1 MTTVAVH
8 RPVLEWARRRSGRD
22 HSAMRAK
29 FRHWDRWIA
38 GNAHP
43 TFNQAQQFADY
54 THVPFGMLLLPTP
67 PVEDLPI
74 PDFRVGHAASDEP
87 SQDLLET
94 IYLSQRRQGWYEDY
108 LADLSG
114 GGPLDFV
121 GSALGKSVDEAAT
134 MITAALDYG
143 MKPRANLR
151 TIDGARKYLIHWF
164 EEVGGLVVATSMV
177 GNNSHRMLNLDEF
190 RGFTLHSA
198 TAPLVFINGHDT
210 KRGQVFSL
218 LHEFAHVWRGDSGV
232 SAGGEPLSAE
242 RGEIESWCDHVAAQ
256 IAVPANDLRM
266 RYAPSGDLTDELERL
281 ADFYKCSTLVVLIR
295 LRDTGLQPLE
305 GFDKLYAEEL
315 GRLLAFINERPESTG
330 GTFYN
335 NQPFRIGETLS
346 RALIQDTY
354 GGRTPMTE
362 ALSLMSFKSA
372 PVFDK
377 YAESLGQG

>member
-1 MTTVAVH
+1 
-8 RPVLEWARRRSGRD
+8 
-22 HSAMRAK
+22 
-29 FRHWDRWIA
+29 
-38 GNAHP
+38 
-43 TFNQAQQFADY
+43 
-54 THVPFGMLLLPTP
+54 
-67 PVEDLPI
+67 
-74 PDFRVGHAASDEP
+74 
-87 SQDLLET
+87 
-94 IYLSQRRQGWYEDY
+94 
-108 LADLSG
+108 
-114 GGPLDFV
+114 V

-143 MKPRANLR
+143 MKPRAKLR

-164 EEVGGLVVATSMV
+164 EEVGGLVVVTSMV

-218 LHEFAHVWRGDSGV
+218 LHEFAHVWRGESGV

-330 GTFYN
+330 GTFYT

-346 RALIQDTY
+346 RALIQDTH